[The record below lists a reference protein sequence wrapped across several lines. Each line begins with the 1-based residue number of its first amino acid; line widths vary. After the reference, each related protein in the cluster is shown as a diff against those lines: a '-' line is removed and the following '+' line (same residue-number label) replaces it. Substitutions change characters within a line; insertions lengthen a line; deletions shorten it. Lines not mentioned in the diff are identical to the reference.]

1 MEYRVL
7 YDEKVQDDL
16 RGLDKAEAK
25 RILDRIE
32 TYLVRDPRRLGRPL
46 KGEFKGLWRYRMGDY
61 RVIYRI
67 DDVRGCIEV
76 LRIGHRKAIYKK

>member
-32 TYLVRDPRRLGRPL
+32 NYLVRGPRRLGKPL
-46 KGEFKGLWRYRMGDY
+46 KGEFKGLWGYRMGDY
-61 RVIYRI
+61 RVIPNR
-67 DDVRGCIEV
+67 R
-76 LRIGHRKAIYKK
+76 

>member
-1 MEYRVL
+1 LEYRVL

-32 TYLVRDPRRLGRPL
+32 TYLVRDPRRLGRLL
-46 KGEFKGLWRYRMGDY
+46 KGEFNGLWRYRMGDY